1 MEIIGDAARAVK
13 AIWGDLTT
21 PEPTVYGGGGG
32 GGGRFEMSPE
42 ELQTVIGLWQDEL
55 QKVSNDGDKIE
66 DILFELMPP
75 GQDDA
80 SSSYVDSGMESLQ
93 ALKKQNESMKTYIVD
108 YIAKLELAKT
118 KTMVTDAAHAD
129 VMRPTT

>member
-1 MEIIGDAARAVK
+1 MNLIGDAASAIKAV
-13 AIWGDLTT
+13 WGDLLTP

-32 GGGRFEMSPE
+32 GSGGFEMSPS

-55 QKVSNDGDKIE
+55 QKVSDDGDKIE

-75 GQDDA
+75 GQDDV
-80 SSSYVDSGMESLQ
+80 SSSYVDSGLESLQ
-93 ALKKQNESMKTYIVD
+93 ALKKQNESMKEYIVG

-118 KTMVTDAAHAD
+118 KTMATDAANT
-129 VMRPTT
+129 MRSS